1 MRTIGLRDLKLAFE
15 QAGLPYSPPE
25 PDHLSGHGP
34 DHLSGRNED
43 HLSRRDRDL
52 SADHLSGHS
61 DPHPD
66 LHSGQD
72 IHPDVPPE
80 LLISLP
86 DPPRCQWVA
95 PWLREPA
102 GLVRS
107 EYDPWSKERLR

>member
-15 QAGLPYSPPE
+15 RAGLPYSPPE
-25 PDHLSGHGP
+25 PDHLSRRDR

-66 LHSGQD
+66 LHSDQD
-72 IHPDVPPE
+72 IHPNIPAE
-80 LLISLP
+80 LLISVP
-86 DPPRCQWVA
+86 DPPRAQWVA
-95 PWLREPA
+95 PYHREPVVKIA
-102 GLVRS
+102 WD
-107 EYDPWSKERLR
+107 YDPWSKDRLN